1 MSGSPTNPFRDM
13 PADAAGR
20 VAHAFGWDRIIVI
33 GIRDGADGGTVVTN
47 AGRGPKHSAISDDMA
62 SYVKKMMGGFE
73 SEVETDIDKL
83 AREAM
88 AEGPADDPGLGK
100 RLVKLPGEA

>member
-1 MSGSPTNPFRDM
+1 M

-20 VAHAFGWDRIIVI
+20 IAHAFGWDRIIVI
-33 GIRDGADGGTVVTN
+33 GIRDGADGGTAVTN
-47 AGRGPKHSAISDDMA
+47 AGRGPKHAAIAEDMA

-73 SEVETDIDKL
+73 SEVETNIDKL

-88 AEGPADDPGLGK
+88 REGPEDDPNLGK
-100 RLVKLPGEA
+100 SLLTLDRDKR

>member
-20 VAHAFGWDRIIVI
+20 IAYAFGWDRIIVI
-33 GIRDGADGGTVVTN
+33 GIRDGADGGQVVVN
-47 AGRGPKHSAISDDMA
+47 AGRGPKHSAISDEMA
-62 SYVKKMMGGFE
+62 DFIKYKVMNWE
-73 SEVETDIDKL
+73 SVVETDIDKL

-88 AEGPADDPGLGK
+88 AEGPVDDPGLGK
-100 RLVKLPGEA
+100 RLVKLPGE